1 MYISMA
7 QTIHKIFIEHFFFQV
22 GVQVFLVLFET
33 QPNMK
38 RTFRQYRGKKHS
50 ELRINEDLQQ
60 LIMYL
65 MSILKKI
72 IKHISDTRTIVKYLR
87 RLAKKHSP
95 LEVDLGRFDPQDLAT
110 VFCTAIRELLLPP
123 RKDQNLDPKGVTLL
137 KPGPGPG
144 NGPGPGSET
153 WSSEV
158 EGSWASLF
166 RFVNWPNR
174 NRIMTICGLTLNDA
188 GFW

>member
-1 MYISMA
+1 M
-7 QTIHKIFIEHFFFQV
+7 
-22 GVQVFLVLFET
+22 FLVLFET

-144 NGPGPGSET
+144 SGPGSGPGPGSES

-166 RFVNWPNR
+166 RFVNSLMKTFW
-174 NRIMTICGLTLNDA
+174 TIATT
-188 GFW
+188 

>member
-1 MYISMA
+1 
-7 QTIHKIFIEHFFFQV
+7 
-22 GVQVFLVLFET
+22 
-33 QPNMK
+33 MK

-123 RKDQNLDPKGVTLL
+123 RKDQDQKSGVTLL

-144 NGPGPGSET
+144 PGPGSGPGSES

-174 NRIMTICGLTLNDA
+174 NRIMTIWGLKIGQLKGYKIIYTFVTFSTGQSLLCTKRWAVSSPLTN
-188 GFW
+188 

>member
-1 MYISMA
+1 MATISSLRDHSQFRQL
-7 QTIHKIFIEHFFFQV
+7 QTNRNESLNICLYMKIDFQFKV

-65 MSILKKI
+65 MSILKRI
-72 IKHISDTRTIVKYLR
+72 VKHINDTRTIVKYLR

-95 LEVDLGRFDPQDLAT
+95 LEVDLGR
-110 VFCTAIRELLLPP
+110 
-123 RKDQNLDPKGVTLL
+123 
-137 KPGPGPG
+137 
-144 NGPGPGSET
+144 
-153 WSSEV
+153 
-158 EGSWASLF
+158 
-166 RFVNWPNR
+166 
-174 NRIMTICGLTLNDA
+174 
-188 GFW
+188 

>member
-1 MYISMA
+1 
-7 QTIHKIFIEHFFFQV
+7 
-22 GVQVFLVLFET
+22 
-33 QPNMK
+33 
-38 RTFRQYRGKKHS
+38 
-50 ELRINEDLQQ
+50 
-60 LIMYL
+60 

-72 IKHISDTRTIVKYLR
+72 IKHISDTKTIVKYLR

-123 RKDQNLDPKGVTLL
+123 RKDQDQKSGVTLL

-144 NGPGPGSET
+144 PGPGSGPGSET

-158 EGSWASLF
+158 ESSWASLF
-166 RFVNWPNR
+166 SAVLGAM
-174 NRIMTICGLTLNDA
+174 RILVAPVKKDASCGDSGSDDYGRDGGEGGVASDCSTSSSSIMP
-188 GFW
+188 